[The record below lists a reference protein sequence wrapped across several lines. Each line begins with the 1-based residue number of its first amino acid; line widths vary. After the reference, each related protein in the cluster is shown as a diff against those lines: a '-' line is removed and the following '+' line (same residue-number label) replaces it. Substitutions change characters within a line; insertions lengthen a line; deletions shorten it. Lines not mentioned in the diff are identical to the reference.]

1 MARIGTASLDTGDMF
16 PQLELQLI
24 SGERLKLPEGTGAG
38 YGVILIYR
46 GHW

>member
-1 MARIGTASLDTGDMF
+1 VRTGLTFLDTNDMF
-16 PQLELQLI
+16 PQLELQLV
-24 SGERLKLPEGTGAG
+24 SGEKLKLPEGTGEG

>member
-1 MARIGTASLDTGDMF
+1 MF
-16 PQLELQLI
+16 PQLELQLV
-24 SGERLKLPEGTGAG
+24 SGEKLNLPEGTGEG